1 MNRVLVV
8 DDEQEIVSMLERTL
22 SLEGFKVEG
31 VSNGKDALKMMQEKL
46 FPIVLL
52 DIRLP
57 KTSGPKLLKQFKDI
71 NPLVNVVMITGYSSM
86 ENVVECLGGGAVDYF
101 TKPLDMELFVKK
113 IKDIDSKIDRWRKSI
128 GMG

>member
-8 DDEQEIVSMLERTL
+8 DDESEIVSMLERTL
-22 SLEGFKVEG
+22 GLEGFDVEG
-31 VSNGKDALKMMQEKL
+31 VSTGEEAVKKMEEQL
-46 FPIVLL
+46 YPIVIL

-57 KTSGPKLLKQFKDI
+57 GKDGPELLDEFKDI

-86 ENVVECLGGGAVDYF
+86 ENVVDCLGGGAVDYF
-101 TKPLDMELFVKK
+101 TKPLDMDLFVEN
-113 IKDIDSKIDRWRKSI
+113 IKRVDKKIDRWRENI

>member
-8 DDEQEIVSMLERTL
+8 DDEEEIVSLLKRTL
-22 SLEGFKVEG
+22 SLEGFEVEG
-31 VSNGKDALKMMQEKL
+31 VSDGEKAVELMREQL
-46 FPIVLL
+46 FPIVIL

-57 KTSGPKLLKQFKDI
+57 ETSGPELLKQFKDI

-86 ENVVECLGGGAVDYF
+86 ENVVDCLGGGAVDYF

-113 IKDIDSKIDRWRKSI
+113 IKEIDSKIDRWRKSI